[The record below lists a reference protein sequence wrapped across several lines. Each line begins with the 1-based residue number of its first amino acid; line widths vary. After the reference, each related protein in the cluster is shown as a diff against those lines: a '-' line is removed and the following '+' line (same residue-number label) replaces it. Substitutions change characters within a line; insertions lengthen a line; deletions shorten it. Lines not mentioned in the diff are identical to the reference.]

1 MMVEV
6 ERQPTTKRNDRRAAL
21 RRASIGLLVA
31 LVLAALVAQ
40 VPVLPAK
47 PDLYL
52 HLVWSY
58 QVMRC
63 LAQGA
68 VPVWLP
74 DLNAGFGSP
83 GVRLHN
89 PLGPVVDG
97 SLGLALGDA
106 GSGLRAA
113 AVLAA
118 ALLLA
123 LLWRRRGRSGL
134 GEWLIVML
142 SPVVAFSLLGRAA
155 WSEFLALPLI
165 WWLLEAAVDRT
176 LLPRREGPLLALL
189 WLLHGPSTVMVVLI
203 MAVLVALAAD
213 ARLAGRAAGVAGVAA
228 GLTAWHW
235 LPLAGEMAMID
246 TAALT
251 GGIFRADR
259 NILGSPQAHELDA
272 SIFLAWCA
280 VALLVAA
287 FLGRWWRW
295 GTARTVAIAAC
306 VWLASPAGVWLWRP
320 GSPLAFLQFPWRWL
334 LPATVLAAVPM
345 REALRGWGGRIGL
358 AAVLAPLVLLPWP
371 RWVRDPHLTAAMG
384 WQDAGRAV
392 QGAISGNPLLVDAP
406 QHRPPSWDLLAGNL
420 LRFER
425 QPVLLV
431 PAGGS
436 WSVERWAPLDRVVAV
451 ELPAAARVELRLLEY
466 PTWRV
471 SVDGEPASALT
482 GAGVVGAAVPAGRH
496 TVRASWAGNPLSRV
510 GQAAGGMTVV
520 LLLWAHLANR
530 RRRAP

>member
-1 MMVEV
+1 MMVAV
-6 ERQPTTKRNDRRAAL
+6 EGRPTTRHDRRAAL
-21 RRASIGLLVA
+21 RRALIGLLLALAVA
-31 LVLAALVAQ
+31 VAVAS
-40 VPVLPAK
+40 VPFLPAN

-68 VPVWLP
+68 APVWLP

-97 SLGLALGDA
+97 VLGVGLGDA

-123 LLWRRRGRSGL
+123 LLVRRRGRAGI
-134 GEWLIVML
+134 GEWLILMA
-142 SPVVAFSLLGRAA
+142 SPVVAFSLLGRSA
-155 WSEFLALPLI
+155 WSEFLALPLV
-165 WWLLEAAVDRT
+165 WWLLEAVIARALV
-176 LLPRREGPLLALL
+176 PWREGPILALL

-203 MAVLVALAAD
+203 VVALTGLAAD

-235 LPLAGEMAMID
+235 LPLAGEMAMAD

-259 NILGSPQAHELDA
+259 NVLGSPQAHSLDVT
-272 SIFLAWCA
+272 IFLAWCA
-280 VALLVAA
+280 VALLAA
-287 FLGRWWRW
+287 ALLGRWWRS
-295 GTARTVAIAAC
+295 GAARLVAIAAC
-306 VWLASPAGVWLWRP
+306 TFLASPLAVWLWRA

-334 LPATVLAAVPM
+334 LPATVLAVVPM
-345 REALRGWGGRIGL
+345 REALRGWWGRVGL
-358 AAVLAPLVLLPWP
+358 AAVLAPLVLFPWP
-371 RWVRDPHLTAAMG
+371 QWVRGPRLTAAMG
-384 WQDAGRAV
+384 WQDAGIAV
-392 QGAISGNPLLVDAP
+392 SRAISGNPLLVDAP
-406 QHRPPSWDLLAGNL
+406 QHRPASWGLLASNL
-420 LRFER
+420 LRFKRE
-425 QPVLLV
+425 PVLLV
-431 PAGGS
+431 PEGGT

-451 ELPAAARVELRLLEY
+451 DLPAPARVELRLLDY
-466 PTWRV
+466 PTWQVR
-471 SVDGEPASALT
+471 VDGAPVPAVT
-482 GAGVVGAAVPAGRH
+482 TAGVVGAAVPAGRH
-496 TVRASWAGNPLSRV
+496 TVRVTWAGNPLSRLGLV
-510 GQAAGGMTVV
+510 AAGLTFI
-520 LLLWAHLANR
+520 LLLWVRFGSGLR
-530 RRRAP
+530 RTP